1 MRGVQHNKYS
11 RCEGRGIPSL
21 LCAGLPIHY
30 YKSFDKKLQSILNFS
45 TLDYSI
51 TCNIPIVA
59 MHRNPLAYV
68 FLSFWV
74 VFVRFRAFLNVLIG
88 FRTFLRV
95 FTYFSA
101 LGVPLVALRT
111 LLGALGTLLG
121 RSWGALG
128 RSWALL
134 GRSWGALGAILGAL
148 GALLG
153 RSWAKIRKNNVWTQ
167 FLEVFLGGVL
177 EGFWPS

>member
-1 MRGVQHNKYS
+1 MQFDQNPRRS
-11 RCEGRGIPSL
+11 RVWEGSASLKTRCGGRETPSL
-21 LCAGLPIHY
+21 PCACLPIHY

-95 FTYFSA
+95 FIYFSA
-101 LGVPLVALRT
+101 LGA
-111 LLGALGTLLG
+111 LLGALGALLG
-121 RSWGALG
+121 
-128 RSWALL
+128 LL
-134 GRSWGALGAILGAL
+134 GRSWGALGALLGAL
-148 GALLG
+148 GALLE
-153 RSWAKIRKNNVWTQ
+153 RSWSALGALLSALGTLLGKNT
-167 FLEVFLGGVL
+167 
-177 EGFWPS
+177 